1 MAFDNKDVKPRKKS
15 YYPFA
20 KNYPGRRS
28 GTSYAIGESRARRK
42 KEKTTRAIFAIVLC
56 VLFVLTFLLSSIAI
70 QLSNRPYEKHSS
82 GIAAEYDG
90 QLKALYMPD
99 DILDGGIAFELF
111 KATLSENRANAVLI
125 DFKTAEGYLNY
136 TSKNQTAADIGAAS
150 QPYENTAATI
160 SALKEGGY
168 KIIARMYCYE
178 DMLAASRL
186 GAAAAVTEADGSI
199 WLDDSAQNDG
209 NPWLNPYAQPAET
222 YLLQLVAEIAG
233 SGADIILLDSVQFP
247 DSLYNDRAV
256 FTGEAQSIQSRNS
269 VLHAFIE
276 KAAEQAG
283 DIPLCVNMTANG
295 ALNGDSTRYDGSVFD
310 SSAAFSAV
318 DFRKASQQDGFS
330 FGGGIYSANST
341 DITALLT
348 AALPVLQSKLA
359 ENFRTGNI
367 IPLIDNADYVSILEN
382 MGINNYI
389 LFNTP

>member
-42 KEKTTRAIFAIVLC
+42 KEKTNKAVFAIILC

-70 QLSNRPYEKHSS
+70 QLSKRPYEEHAS

-111 KATLSENRANAVLI
+111 KAALSENRANAVLI

-160 SALKEGGY
+160 NALKEGGY

-178 DMLAASRL
+178 DTLAASRL
-186 GAAAAVTEADGSI
+186 GAAAAVTEADGSL

-209 NPWLNPYAQPAET
+209 NPWLNPYAQPAEA
-222 YLLQLVAEIAG
+222 YLLQLVAEIAA

-247 DSLYNDRAV
+247 DSLYSDRAV
-256 FTGEAQSIQSRNS
+256 FAGEAQSIQSRNS

-283 DIPLCVNMTANG
+283 SIPLCVNMTANG
-295 ALNGDSTRYDGSVFD
+295 ALNGDSARYDGSVFD

-318 DFRKASQQDGFS
+318 DFRKASQQDGFA
-330 FGGGIYSANST
+330 FGGGIYSAEST
-341 DITALLT
+341 EITALLT

-359 ENFRTGNI
+359 ENYRTGNI